1 MAGKQPLRR
10 KHVPQRTCV
19 ACRRQFDKRRLTRI
33 VRTPDDGVVI
43 DLTGKRNGRGAYICD
58 QPECWDKIAR
68 QVGILNNALNTQVT
82 DEERA
87 RIAAHGPAGQT
98 VTIASLDDRNK

>member
-1 MAGKQPLRR
+1 MAGKQPMRH

-33 VRTPDDGVVI
+33 VRTPDNGVVI
-43 DLTGKRNGRGAYICD
+43 DLTGKRNGRGAYVCD
-58 QPECWDKIAR
+58 QAECWDKIVR
-68 QVGILNNALNTQVT
+68 QASILNNALNAQVT

-87 RIAAHGPAGQT
+87 QIAAHSPAGQSPPAHGAT
-98 VTIASLDDRNK
+98 V